1 MLVEQI
7 SEIFA
12 SPNMTQTTQILQL
25 SVQQYRSLAAVVK
38 CNVEISLCRQS
49 FPWPLQLQQPPAEVL
64 FWHKGSAEQPFM
76 SYKTLLRTK
85 VRLTRDSND
94 AAHFI

>member
-25 SVQQYRSLAAVVK
+25 SVQHEEY
-38 CNVEISLCRQS
+38 
-49 FPWPLQLQQPPAEVL
+49 
-64 FWHKGSAEQPFM
+64 G
-76 SYKTLLRTK
+76 LRTDWETGLLK
-85 VRLTRDSND
+85 GVWYILGENRVEEY
-94 AAHFI
+94 HPH

>member
-49 FPWPLQLQQPPAEVL
+49 FP
-64 FWHKGSAEQPFM
+64 
-76 SYKTLLRTK
+76 
-85 VRLTRDSND
+85 
-94 AAHFI
+94 